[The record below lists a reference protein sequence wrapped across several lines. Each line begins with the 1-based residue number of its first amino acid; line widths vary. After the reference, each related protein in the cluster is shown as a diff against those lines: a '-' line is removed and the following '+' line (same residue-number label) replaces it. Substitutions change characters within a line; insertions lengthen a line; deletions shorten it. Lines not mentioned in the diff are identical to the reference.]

1 MVLEND
7 EDFVNVL
14 VNCYNSRI
22 LQNKNGFYIS
32 HLILK
37 QTRTD
42 KTCKVKLKKVYQIV
56 VISYLVLPKTHQEIY
71 PFLEIVDINL
81 AKITKTSYTSIKE
94 KVSLEKLLYLLV
106 YIDEQILRNVYDRD
120 DLIEKWLMKQH
131 L

>member
-1 MVLEND
+1 M
-7 EDFVNVL
+7 
-14 VNCYNSRI
+14 
-22 LQNKNGFYIS
+22 
-32 HLILK
+32 ILK

-56 VISYLVLPKTHQEIY
+56 GISYLVLPKTHQEIH

-81 AKITKTSYTSIKE
+81 AKIVKTSYTSIEE

-131 L
+131 F

>member
-1 MVLEND
+1 MIVE
-7 EDFVNVL
+7 

-56 VISYLVLPKTHQEIY
+56 GISYLVLPKTHQEIH

-94 KVSLEKLLYLLV
+94 RKSLKKLLCLLV
-106 YIDEQILRNVYDRD
+106 SNDEQILKNLYDWD
-120 DLIEKWLMKQH
+120 DLMEKWLMKQN

>member
-1 MVLEND
+1 M
-7 EDFVNVL
+7 VL

-42 KTCKVKLKKVYQIV
+42 KTCKVKLKKDYQIV
-56 VISYLVLPKTHQEIY
+56 GISYLVLPKTHQEIH

-81 AKITKTSYTSIKE
+81 AKIIKTSYTSIKE

-106 YIDEQILRNVYDRD
+106 YIDEQILRNVCCRD
-120 DLIEKWLMKQH
+120 DLMNKWLTKQN

>member
-1 MVLEND
+1 M
-7 EDFVNVL
+7 
-14 VNCYNSRI
+14 
-22 LQNKNGFYIS
+22 
-32 HLILK
+32 ILK

-56 VISYLVLPKTHQEIY
+56 VISYLVLPKTHQEIH

-81 AKITKTSYTSIKE
+81 AKIIKTSYTSIKE

-106 YIDEQILRNVYDRD
+106 YIDEQILRNVCCRD
-120 DLIEKWLMKQH
+120 DLMEKWLMKQN

>member
-7 EDFVNVL
+7 EDLVNVL
-14 VNCYNSRI
+14 VNCYNSMI
-22 LQNKNGFYIS
+22 LQNKNNSYIC

-37 QTRTD
+37 QTCTD

-56 VISYLVLPKTHQEIY
+56 VISHLVLSKIHQEIH

-81 AKITKTSYTSIKE
+81 AKITKTSYTSIRGK
-94 KVSLEKLLYLLV
+94 KSLEKLLYLLV
-106 YIDEQILRNVYDRD
+106 YIDEQILRNAYDRD
-120 DLIEKWLMKQH
+120 DLMEKWLMKQH

>member
-1 MVLEND
+1 M
-7 EDFVNVL
+7 VL

-22 LQNKNGFYIS
+22 LQNKNGFYIC

-120 DLIEKWLMKQH
+120 DLIEKRLMKQH
-131 L
+131 F

>member
-7 EDFVNVL
+7 EDPVSVL

-22 LQNKNGFYIS
+22 HQNKNNSYIC

-37 QTRTD
+37 QTCTD

-56 VISYLVLPKTHQEIY
+56 VISHLVFPKTHQEIH

-94 KVSLEKLLYLLV
+94 K
-106 YIDEQILRNVYDRD
+106 NP
-120 DLIEKWLMKQH
+120 
-131 L
+131 